1 MKIWITEYINGSPG
15 VLIGPYIKAKTMSEA
30 SRIAIEHGL
39 FVIGEIHE
47 LEQPDI
53 AEDRVIH

>member
-15 VLIGPYIKAKTMSEA
+15 VLIGPYIKAETMSEA

-39 FVIGEIHE
+39 FVIGEIQELRHE
-47 LEQPDI
+47 EI
-53 AEDRVIH
+53 KKDRIVH